1 MFFGYIISYIFT
13 LKLILKYF
21 KVFDYFPKLFSQREL
36 SWLDDI
42 IPENEKS
49 DTEDDHYENKKL
61 ESGWGQ
67 VDVIAPGGVISVFRI
82 KNTESNVY

>member
-1 MFFGYIISYIFT
+1 MFFGCIISYIFT

-61 ESGWGQ
+61 ESG
-67 VDVIAPGGVISVFRI
+67 
-82 KNTESNVY
+82 

>member
-36 SWLDDI
+36 SWLDDV

-61 ESGWGQ
+61 ESG
-67 VDVIAPGGVISVFRI
+67 
-82 KNTESNVY
+82 